1 MPWWPRPP
9 SRGADGMKMELIQ
22 PFINAADA
30 VLAETLQCPT
40 RMGDVTMDEE
50 AYRRK
55 GVASLVTIKG
65 DIEGR
70 IIFDIDSPTA
80 ARVAS
85 YLAGSTVPE
94 SDEVARETVCEPA
107 NMVIGSA
114 ISALNDQGFKFKI
127 YPPVVHA
134 DELGEKSS
142 EDQEA
147 LVMCFDTD
155 NGNIFMNIAM
165 RYNRRRRADSRPM

>member
-1 MPWWPRPP
+1 
-9 SRGADGMKMELIQ
+9 MKMELIQ

-40 RMGDVTMDEE
+40 RIGDVTMEEE

-55 GVASLVTIKG
+55 GVASMVTIKG

-80 ARVAS
+80 AKVAS
-85 YLAGSTVPE
+85 YLSGGPVAE
-94 SDEVARETVCEPA
+94 SDEVARETVCELA

-114 ISALNDQGFKFKI
+114 ITMLNDEGFRFKI
-127 YPPVVHA
+127 NPPIVHL
-134 DELGEKSS
+134 DELGEKSN

-155 NGNIFMNIAM
+155 RGNVFMNIAM
-165 RYNRRRRADSRPM
+165 RYKGRRRSDRKT

>member
-1 MPWWPRPP
+1 
-9 SRGADGMKMELIQ
+9 MKMELIQ

-40 RMGDVTMDEE
+40 RIGDLTMDEE

-55 GVASLVTIKG
+55 GVASVVTIKG

-85 YLAGSTVPE
+85 YLAGSPVPE
-94 SDEVARETVCEPA
+94 SDEVARETVCELA

-114 ISALNDQGFKFKI
+114 ITMLNDEGFRFKI
-127 YPPVVHA
+127 NPPIVHL

-142 EDQEA
+142 EDQES

-155 NGNIFMNIAM
+155 NGNVFMNIAM
-165 RYNRRRRADSRPM
+165 RYNRRRRQDSRPG

>member
-1 MPWWPRPP
+1 MR
-9 SRGADGMKMELIQ
+9 MELIQ

-30 VLAETLQCPT
+30 VLAEALQSPT
-40 RMGDVTMDEE
+40 RIGDVSMDEE

-80 ARVAS
+80 AKVAS
-85 YLAGSTVPE
+85 YLAGTPVPE
-94 SDEVARETVCEPA
+94 SEEVARETVCELA

-114 ISALNDQGFKFKI
+114 VTALNDQGFRFKI
-127 YPPVVHA
+127 QPPVVHM
-134 DELGEKSS
+134 ETLGEKSS

-155 NGNIFMNIAM
+155 SGNVFMNIAM
-165 RYNRRRRADSRPM
+165 RHSRRRRSDSKPG

>member
-1 MPWWPRPP
+1 
-9 SRGADGMKMELIQ
+9 MKMELIQ

-40 RMGDVTMDEE
+40 RIGDLTMEQE
-50 AYRRK
+50 VYRRK

-70 IIFDIDSPTA
+70 IIFDIDPPTA
-80 ARVAS
+80 AKVAT
-85 YLAGSTVPE
+85 YLAGTAMPE
-94 SDEVARETVCEPA
+94 SQDVARETVCELA

-114 ISALNDQGFKFKI
+114 VTSLNDQGFRFKI
-127 YPPVVHA
+127 CPPVLHDA
-134 DELGEKSS
+134 DVGEKST

-147 LVMCFDTD
+147 LVMCFDTA
-155 NGNIFMNIAM
+155 NGNFFMNIAM
-165 RYNRRRRADSRPM
+165 RYNRRRRADSKPG